1 MIHSDPLTLPDEA
14 FLTRARAMCTTKVPH
29 PNRQAATAA
38 MRRGSFN
45 GTPYRCPI
53 CDAWHTTTSCLRA
66 IDTTCGGK
74 RAISATWAAGL
85 AAMATSPS
93 FAAPRSQPSAPKMP

>member
-14 FLTRARAMCTTKVPH
+14 FLTRARAMCATKVPH

-53 CDAWHTTTSCLRA
+53 CDAWHTTTYDRARSKQFSRRLSRLLR
-66 IDTTCGGK
+66 DTT
-74 RAISATWAAGL
+74 A
-85 AAMATSPS
+85 
-93 FAAPRSQPSAPKMP
+93 